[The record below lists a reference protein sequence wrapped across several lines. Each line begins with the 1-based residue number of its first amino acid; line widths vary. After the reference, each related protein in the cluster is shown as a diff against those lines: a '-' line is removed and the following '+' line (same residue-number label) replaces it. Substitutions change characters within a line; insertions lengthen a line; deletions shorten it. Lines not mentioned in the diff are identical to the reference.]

1 MHYVVLESQDKVST
15 IQSNKTNKI
24 LDSSLKK
31 THNLTPISSCLYSK
45 KYIFC
50 TVNFSMYITQKI
62 AFCRRDTK
70 ILNLIVNSDRT
81 IQKIL
86 CKFQVII
93 DLCFFQLS
101 GKKCRESKQKLH
113 SFANKFD

>member
-1 MHYVVLESQDKVST
+1 
-15 IQSNKTNKI
+15 
-24 LDSSLKK
+24 
-31 THNLTPISSCLYSK
+31 
-45 KYIFC
+45 
-50 TVNFSMYITQKI
+50 MYITQKI

-93 DLCFFQLS
+93 DLGFFPVIEEELQ
-101 GKKCRESKQKLH
+101 GKQTKTAFFCQ
-113 SFANKFD
+113 

>member
-93 DLCFFQLS
+93 DLCFFPVIGEEVQ
-101 GKKCRESKQKLH
+101 GKQTKTAFFCQ
-113 SFANKFD
+113 